1 MNPISYLRASEQ
13 LDLNMHEW
21 LSSYFDGAA
30 HVLVSGT
37 EPVPFPRARLGFG
50 VSSLAQ
56 PLSGVGITT
65 IAEIRQGGTYRGG
78 GADKA
83 PTDDSL
89 DVVEFTF
96 IVRAKVGPDQEGN
109 SALACQQA
117 KDLLEALL
125 KCEDAKVPLARSG
138 VFDLQWRRGGVVPV
152 TEAAVREVKAR
163 ARLGYSVGPS

>member
-1 MNPISYLRASEQ
+1 MTPITYLKVSDQ

-21 LSSYFDGAA
+21 LSGYFDGGA
-30 HVLVSGT
+30 HVVVSGT
-37 EPVPFPRARLGFG
+37 EPVAFPRARLGFG

-65 IAEIRQGGTYRGG
+65 IAEIRQGGTYRA
-78 GADKA
+78 GASDKA
-83 PTDDSL
+83 PSEDSL

-117 KDLLEALL
+117 KDLLVALL
-125 KCEDAKVPLARSG
+125 KSEDPKVP
-138 VFDLQWRRGGVVPV
+138 
-152 TEAAVREVKAR
+152 
-163 ARLGYSVGPS
+163 